1 MLNKSRFSA
10 AIAVFALLGALAFVA
25 GEATAK
31 PGGGGS
37 RGMRTFSTPPSTA
50 TAPKPAAPIER
61 TMTQAPRPGTVG
73 QTAGAQ
79 TAPARG
85 GMFGGFGGGL
95 MAGFLGAGL
104 LGMMFGGGL
113 FSGLSGGGI
122 ASFLGLL
129 LQVGLVV
136 IVARLAWAWWQ
147 RRNAP
152 TPAYA
157 TTSGVSLRNISDRLG
172 GNAQNANTYGASMPG
187 GGAGAAPAGED
198 ITVGEDDYNTFE
210 RRLGE
215 IQTAYAAE
223 DLAKL
228 RAIVTPEM
236 LSYFSE
242 DLADNA
248 SRGIVN
254 EVSDVK
260 LLQGDLAEAWREG
273 GVEYAT
279 LAMRFSLVEIV
290 RERASGK
297 IVEGSDKPQEFTE
310 HWTFMRSRG
319 GEWILSAIQES

>member
-1 MLNKSRFSA
+1 MFRKSRFSA
-10 AIAVFALLGALAFVA
+10 VIAAVALLGALAFVA
-25 GEATAK
+25 SEADAR

-37 RGMRTFSTPPSTA
+37 RGSRTFSAPPATA
-50 TAPKPAAPIER
+50 TAPKAAAPIER
-61 TMTQAPRPGTVG
+61 TMTQPQRPVT
-73 QTAGAQ
+73 TAQAQ
-79 TAPARG
+79 TAPAQG
-85 GMFGGFGGGL
+85 GMFGGRFGGFGGGL

-113 FSGLSGGGI
+113 FGGLSGGGF

-147 RRNAP
+147 RRNAG
-152 TPAYA
+152 AYA
-157 TTSGVSLRNISDRLG
+157 TASGP
-172 GNAQNANTYGASMPG
+172 SMRDMNGQPG
-187 GGAGAAPAGED
+187 GQTAHAQSYGGAAMAANDSVAIAEAD
-198 ITVGEDDYNTFE
+198 FDTFE
-210 RRLGE
+210 RRLSE

-228 RAIVTPEM
+228 RTLVTPEM
-236 LSYFSE
+236 LGYFAD
-242 DLADNA
+242 DLADNT
-248 SRGIVN
+248 SRGVVN

-260 LLQGDLAEAWREG
+260 LLQGDLAESWREG

-279 LAMRFSLVEIV
+279 LAMRFSLVDIM
-290 RERASGK
+290 RERASGRV
-297 IVEGSDKPQEFTE
+297 VEGSDKPQEFTE